1 MEKPDSDAVQ
11 SGQSTGDD
19 LFSLA
24 FDCTSMVT
32 KLGQGFEKERAGDH
46 ESAISYL
53 ESVDGQIDEWIEK
66 LAELDTGVVDK
77 EELLRGLLEAKE
89 AIDPD
94 TLE

>member
-1 MEKPDSDAVQ
+1 MEKPDSDTVQ
-11 SGQSTGDD
+11 NGQSPGDD

-32 KLGQGFEKERAGDH
+32 ELGQGFERERQGDH

-77 EELLRGLLEAKE
+77 KELLQGLQEAKE

-94 TLE
+94 SLK